1 MSKIKIKCDMCGN
14 EHDVGEVMQVQFNK
28 NWSRDAL
35 WLQEPELT
43 GEHFICCDCLVKV
56 GWRYVDDETETTSNE
71 GDDKHE

>member
-14 EHDVGEVMQVQFNK
+14 EHDVEEVMQVEFDPKVKQQ
-28 NWSRDAL
+28 L
-35 WLQEPELT
+35 WLTEPHLT

-56 GWRYVDDETETTSNE
+56 GWRYMDDETETTSNE